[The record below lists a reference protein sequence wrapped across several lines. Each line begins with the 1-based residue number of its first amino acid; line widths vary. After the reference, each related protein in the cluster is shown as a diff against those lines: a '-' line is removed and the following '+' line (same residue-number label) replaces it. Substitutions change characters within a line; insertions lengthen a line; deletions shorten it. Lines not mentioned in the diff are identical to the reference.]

1 MERLVVKRVGKRSF
15 RKSRR
20 RCKDNIKI
28 CDNQVYSV
36 RCYSEAG
43 AVEVSCE
50 QVSEIGFH
58 KMRGVPVCK

>member
-1 MERLVVKRVGKRSF
+1 MF
-15 RKSRR
+15 
-20 RCKDNIKI
+20 
-28 CDNQVYSV
+28 DNQVYSV

-58 KMRGVPVCK
+58 KMRGVPVCIGVVCTIRLAECLFIMP